1 MCARTVRVAIENVF
15 AFQGH
20 QLGVMEEGHVVG
32 LQVRHVAFL
41 VVEAQYVDGEQ
52 HFEGAHLR
60 DVGQLRSHLVCD
72 EGEGVASWMFALQL
86 GLRFEHGGV
95 EAAGG
100 RDRRDHVVKVAASAV
115 VVGPLFV
122 GARSLASEKPG
133 LRHVLDGLAPVGLV
147 LEHRRGGGRF

>member
-1 MCARTVRVAIENVF
+1 
-15 AFQGH
+15 
-20 QLGVMEEGHVVG
+20 MEDGQVVG
-32 LQVRHVAFL
+32 LQVRHAGCCVAAEPCVAFL

-60 DVGQLRSHLVCD
+60 DVGQLRPHLVCD
-72 EGEGVASWMFALQL
+72 EGEVVASLVFALQL
-86 GLRFEHGGV
+86 GPRFEHGGV

-100 RDRRDHVVKVAASAV
+100 RDRRDDVVKVAAGVCHSGGV
-115 VVGPLFV
+115 RFLL

-147 LEHRRGGGRF
+147 LEHRPGGGRF